1 MLSGSRAV
9 GVILIT
15 VCVFELAQS
24 LHRHLQ
30 AYGGDE
36 LLLVADPG
44 SKYGENFYFVLND
57 ALKASELK
65 VRDNG
70 RMLSQAAAAAC
81 LSVAVTTAAYIAR
94 APC

>member
-1 MLSGSRAV
+1 MLQLPNVGCCLHGNDTVSRFASR
-9 GVILIT
+9 L
-15 VCVFELAQS
+15 L
-24 LHRHLQ
+24 LQ

-65 VRDNG
+65 VRG
-70 RMLSQAAAAAC
+70 SRRMLRRSAD
-81 LSVAVTTAAYIAR
+81 
-94 APC
+94 APVI